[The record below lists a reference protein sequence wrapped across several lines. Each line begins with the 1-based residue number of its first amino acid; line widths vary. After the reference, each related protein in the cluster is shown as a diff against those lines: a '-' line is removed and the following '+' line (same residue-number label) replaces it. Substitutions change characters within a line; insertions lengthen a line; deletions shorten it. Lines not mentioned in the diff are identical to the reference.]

1 VDVNDRR
8 TINDWQR
15 VVDEIEGHPHIRK
28 SFHEVRGDP
37 VEYWELT
44 A

>member
-1 VDVNDRR
+1 VDVNNSK
-8 TINDWQR
+8 TIQDWHN
-15 VVDEIEGHPHIRK
+15 VVEKIEHHPMIRK
-28 SFHEVRGDP
+28 SFQEVRGDP